1 MDARTYPAERQGGLV
16 QCFHVRIML
25 KSTTTTLVLRST
37 LLRASRRTATSEIV
51 PAAILRSRAKNAASW
66 MRSEGV
72 NAMFDMI
79 GFME

>member
-1 MDARTYPAERQGGLV
+1 
-16 QCFHVRIML
+16 ML
-25 KSTTTTLVLRST
+25 KSTTTTVVLKRT

-51 PAAILRSRAKNAASW
+51 PAAINSAASW